1 MVKKQLREI
10 GENYVSEAKDRISRS
25 LRVKSCQEINYHEG
39 EEEVTASGRER
50 AETVLIISN
59 RKRAKVCIKNPN

>member
-1 MVKKQLREI
+1 MVKKQLREV
-10 GENYVSEAKDRISRS
+10 GENYISEAKDRISGR
-25 LRVKSCQEINYHEG
+25 LRVKSCQEINHHEG
-39 EEEVTASGRER
+39 EEEATASGREG